1 MTYEA
6 TSKDQK
12 AMNIEPS
19 IEEEEEEEGNLGEP
33 SMPYDKYYDQT

>member
-19 IEEEEEEEGNLGEP
+19 IEEEEEGNLGEP

>member
-19 IEEEEEEEGNLGEP
+19 IEEEEEEGNLGEP